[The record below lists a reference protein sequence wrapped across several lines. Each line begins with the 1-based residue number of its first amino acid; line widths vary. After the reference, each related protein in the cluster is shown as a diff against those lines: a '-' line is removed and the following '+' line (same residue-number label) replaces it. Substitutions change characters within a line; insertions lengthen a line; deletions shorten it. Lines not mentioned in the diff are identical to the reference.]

1 MIDQL
6 RRKNTNGVYAFDGIS
21 EILAVHVEGI
31 ISVDGIVGH
40 LEEDTE
46 HAFTYL
52 VGLLVGY
59 DYFMTSQAH
68 FEVFG

>member
-1 MIDQL
+1 M
-6 RRKNTNGVYAFDGIS
+6 
-21 EILAVHVEGI
+21 EGI

-59 DYFMTSQAH
+59 DYVMTSQAH
-68 FEVFG
+68 FEVFD